1 MKKTWVCLFTVLI
14 AVFMALPAQA
24 AQDKKAKDPVVKVGV
39 IDMKRIMRESKAAKS
54 AQAVFRRDL
63 DAKRAVLV
71 AKQKEIQVMEEE
83 LKGADLKLDDDSR
96 RQKTEKMTREIR
108 ELKLLTTDMEA
119 ELKKKDV
126 ELTQNIVGEVIKVV
140 NAYAKKESIT
150 LVLERSAVV
159 ALDEAVDITNT
170 VIQLYDAGK

>member
-1 MKKTWVCLFTVLI
+1 
-14 AVFMALPAQA
+14 
-24 AQDKKAKDPVVKVGV
+24 
-39 IDMKRIMRESKAAKS
+39 
-54 AQAVFRRDL
+54 
-63 DAKRAVLV
+63 
-71 AKQKEIQVMEEE
+71 MEEE

>member
-14 AVFMALPAQA
+14 AVLMLLPAQA
-24 AQDKKAKDPVVKVGV
+24 AQDKKAKEPVVKVGV

-83 LKGADLKLDDDSR
+83 LKGADPKLDDDSR